1 MLSLSL
7 RRRRSRRLSAL
18 RKRSLRRQYTNRDDG
33 HEKKKQAY
41 NNNVDVRPYQSRDD
55 QSLIDVPCGKLDS
68 VFMHLSVKC
77 P

>member
-1 MLSLSL
+1 MLSLNL
-7 RRRRSRRLSAL
+7 RRRRNRRLSAL

-33 HEKKKQAY
+33 HGKTKY
-41 NNNVDVRPYQSRDD
+41 TNDVDVRPYQSRDD

-68 VFMHLSVKC
+68 VFMHLGAQC

>member
-1 MLSLSL
+1 MLSLNL
-7 RRRRSRRLSAL
+7 RRRRRRRLSAL
-18 RKRSLRRQYTNRDDG
+18 RKRSLRKQYTNRDDG
-33 HEKKKQAY
+33 HEK
-41 NNNVDVRPYQSRDD
+41 NENITHNVDVRPYQPRDD